1 MSIQFTGLGSG
12 LDYASWVEQLVA
24 AKKASLVTPLESK
37 KTDLEN
43 QSSALDTIKNSY
55 TELQKALKNFTSVI
69 SNTSNDIWSKTNVT
83 SSNDAF
89 VTATSSNGLAVGSIN
104 ISVQQLA
111 TSTVAKS
118 AQNPAKLISDDTKF
132 SEIGNNQAKGGTFSF
147 YVDNK
152 RYEIEIDAK
161 NDTLADI
168 SQKIS
173 DASNGEATAKVN
185 PDGTFEINATS
196 GGNISIGA
204 LSDTS
209 NFANIMKLTGSS
221 GSSVKSAYTLTSF
234 LTNKP
239 LTDAN
244 NGLNSAISEG
254 TIKINGVE
262 FEINDKT
269 TLQGLINEINAT
281 EEAKVSAKYD
291 TLTNQLVLTSKE
303 TGGFNISLEQEGTN
317 FFDVFGLTKDGALAD
332 GSQTLGQNAELTI
345 NGNKIISTS
354 NTITGETSGING
366 LTINAKKVTDGTDKD
381 STNEVTLN
389 VESDLTDVKKA
400 INEFVTAYNK
410 VTDQISEATSADGYL
425 KMDIT
430 LRGMQTELRNMLSSR
445 VEDNGAFNA
454 LSQIGISTGKAG
466 LDVSNTATTLVFDEE
481 AFDKAWAQDSESV
494 KNLISGGS
502 TGDKNGIFDQM
513 VTKVNQALDTVS
525 GTFKSKSDSLSRMIS
540 TQEDRI
546 TRAYESLDSYESQLT
561 KQFQYMDQM
570 IAKLQQQY
578 SGFLSG

>member
-152 RYEIEIDAK
+152 RYEVEIDAN

-196 GGNISIGA
+196 GGNIS
-204 LSDTS
+204 
-209 NFANIMKLTGSS
+209 
-221 GSSVKSAYTLTSF
+221 VR
-234 LTNKP
+234 
-239 LTDAN
+239 
-244 NGLNSAISEG
+244 
-254 TIKINGVE
+254 
-262 FEINDKT
+262 
-269 TLQGLINEINAT
+269 
-281 EEAKVSAKYD
+281 
-291 TLTNQLVLTSKE
+291 
-303 TGGFNISLEQEGTN
+303 
-317 FFDVFGLTKDGALAD
+317 
-332 GSQTLGQNAELTI
+332 
-345 NGNKIISTS
+345 
-354 NTITGETSGING
+354 
-366 LTINAKKVTDGTDKD
+366 
-381 STNEVTLN
+381 
-389 VESDLTDVKKA
+389 
-400 INEFVTAYNK
+400 
-410 VTDQISEATSADGYL
+410 GY
-425 KMDIT
+425 
-430 LRGMQTELRNMLSSR
+430 S
-445 VEDNGAFNA
+445 
-454 LSQIGISTGKAG
+454 
-466 LDVSNTATTLVFDEE
+466 
-481 AFDKAWAQDSESV
+481 
-494 KNLISGGS
+494 
-502 TGDKNGIFDQM
+502 
-513 VTKVNQALDTVS
+513 
-525 GTFKSKSDSLSRMIS
+525 
-540 TQEDRI
+540 
-546 TRAYESLDSYESQLT
+546 
-561 KQFQYMDQM
+561 
-570 IAKLQQQY
+570 
-578 SGFLSG
+578 